1 MQSITKTIVLVVDKC
16 NTSIENSWNNND
28 FGKPQYLKKNL
39 TQFDTNY
46 LHLQNMESQP

>member
-1 MQSITKTIVLVVDKC
+1 MQSNTTTIVLMVDKC
-16 NTSIENSWNNND
+16 NTSTENSRNNND

-39 TQFDTNY
+39 AQFDNNY